1 MNKKW
6 VVIGITVFMLA
17 AVNVAY
23 AAEGVSIWIH
33 GKKVSSNEPVK
44 IENGT
49 TLVPLRVIAESL
61 NQNVQWDPITKTVS
75 IDEKKK
81 SLKTERM
88 VVQREKDIFVAENP
102 ENAEIG
108 QDANRAFIYNL
119 TTLYNKAYRGL
130 LSSNL
135 DADTEVKT
143 ADQLSFIKESE
154 ATREGSALSSSTYVR
169 LVRPSYVPE
178 TGENAPA
185 SKDILFYIDSK
196 KPEDLH
202 IAVQNPKKLQEW
214 RVYKVSDYGK
224 WLQKE
229 IDIYVYGSRGL

>member
-88 VVQREKDIFVAENP
+88 VVQREKDIFVTENP

-154 ATREGSALSSSTYVR
+154 ATREGSALSSFTYVR

-196 KPEDLH
+196 KPEDLQ